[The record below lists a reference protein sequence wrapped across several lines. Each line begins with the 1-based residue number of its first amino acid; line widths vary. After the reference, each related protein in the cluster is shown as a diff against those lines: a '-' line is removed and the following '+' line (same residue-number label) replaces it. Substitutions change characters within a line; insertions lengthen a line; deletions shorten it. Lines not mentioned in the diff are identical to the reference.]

1 MENEIT
7 QALENSIVTNPQNQ
21 KKMAII
27 KL

>member
-1 MENEIT
+1 MENEI
-7 QALENSIVTNPQNQ
+7 LRHLKNSIVTNPQNQ